1 MYEKERILSQLH
13 SQLQTITSEF
23 QRLPQP
29 VQTNSVEIIF
39 AKIFYEL
46 YRIQS
51 EFISRNNSRDDKID
65 ELLIMCCASFIQ
77 HLQFRLQQFNESKT
91 VPAPVIIQPTESQQ
105 PPKLPKEPVQE
116 APKAIAPVINI
127 HIEIKIAS
135 PPTLPVKSE
144 PTIDLQPNTI
154 PSIPEEKIEAPI
166 VPIIVKDETQNKQ
179 GSDVST
185 FQLNGAD
192 YPTTV
197 IVSVK
202 PTTFPIVPNVVL
214 EVPPTGPGPPARY
227 NLRSK
232 EKGKKDVCCIN
243 GCKETK

>member
-1 MYEKERILSQLH
+1 MSEEQQQISSQELIQVLKDIADKFNAVE
-13 SQLQTITSEF
+13 SRLNSLEIKQKLQL
-23 QRLPQP
+23 
-29 VQTNSVEIIF
+29 
-39 AKIFYEL
+39 K
-46 YRIQS
+46 
-51 EFISRNNSRDDKID
+51 
-65 ELLIMCCASFIQ
+65 
-77 HLQFRLQQFNESKT
+77 
-91 VPAPVIIQPTESQQ
+91 VPIESQQ

-116 APKAIAPVINI
+116 APKTIAPVINI
-127 HIEIKIAS
+127 HIEIKIVS

-154 PSIPEEKIEAPI
+154 PSIPQEKTETPI
-166 VPIIVKDETQNKQ
+166 APIIVKEENQDKQ

-197 IVSVK
+197 TVSVE
-202 PTTFPIVPNVVL
+202 PTTFPIVPNVEL

-243 GCKETK
+243 ECKETK